1 MTQWA
6 FVGAVVLAI
15 GTVPAVWQ
23 FVTDPERRLFY
34 GVLAGITGIAAG
46 AYAAMGL
53 GTGVVTTAGHSW
65 DVLRYVDWLVTTP
78 LIVFYL
84 AMLVEPDRRTY
95 LVAVVADV
103 AMIGFGAVGNVL
115 SPPLRYAAFAAGA
128 AAFGYLSY
136 LLYVRFE
143 RESTVDSMD
152 RRALFE
158 KLRNLTIVLWGIYPV
173 VWLLSSTGIGL
184 LFPVTEEI
192 VTIYLDVLTKVGF
205 ALIAVNGSETIDAGV
220 SSALDAAG
228 DAGATDDAT
237 AVGDAGATGDAA
249 AAGDTTT
256 GDAADD

>member
-1 MTQWA
+1 MPVTQWA
-6 FVGAVVLAI
+6 FVGAAVLGV
-15 GTVPAVWQ
+15 GTVPALWQ
-23 FVTDPERRLFY
+23 FVADPDRRLFY
-34 GVLAGITGIAAG
+34 AVLAGITGIAAG
-46 AYAAMGL
+46 AYVAIGL
-53 GTGVVTTAGHSW
+53 GIGLVTTAGHTW

-95 LVAVVADV
+95 LIAVGADV

-115 SPPLRYAAFAAGA
+115 APPLRYAAFAAGA

-158 KLRNLTIVLWGIYPV
+158 KLRNLTVVLWGVYPA
-173 VWLLSSTGIGL
+173 VWLLSSTGIGVL
-184 LFPVTEEI
+184 LPVTEEI

-220 SSALDAAG
+220 SSAL
-228 DAGATDDAT
+228 GADAT
-237 AVGDAGATGDAA
+237 AT
-249 AAGDTTT
+249 GDTTAT
-256 GDAADD
+256 SDTADD